1 MLEIT
6 RDELLKAGALT
17 NDYAPIVTKV
27 AQAIPALIP
36 ERMKYTIA
44 ATEAMLFASHLRRNI
59 LHWDGGLIPV
69 NCLTFI
75 FAKSGKG
82 KDSSINAARKCFS
95 TGYDKL
101 EVRRDTEATNLAIR
115 RAMEAGVDNPRAP
128 ENYADFY
135 RAPEDIIASSAS
147 SIKGLTMHFNDLED
161 SGIGGGFIYTG
172 EITAEL
178 ASGNAKELMLF
189 MSEVYDTGH
198 KEVKLIGAK
207 DEQGRTIRNLPVSAI
222 FAGSQANLLE
232 NQISKNLFREEFS
245 NRLARRSFF
254 NFNPEDIPLIHYN
267 SNEEMILAEIA
278 IDDAALKARAQVNEG
293 VDIISEWGLKHLG
306 EPLEVS
312 PKVRF
317 LFATYK
323 RYNQE
328 VALQMSPLHP
338 IATISR
344 EHMQWKALKMSGA
357 YALYNQHERI
367 EPEDYVHAIN
377 FCELLANDLSD
388 FENELIKEPYQLFS
402 DYMRTNAVR
411 NQSSVSLHM
420 LRKLGYIHGVG
431 RMTDKLRDLCHLAAS
446 YDVNGVYTAAD
457 SGISYEGIEPVTTIN
472 ITYKEIDNTPI
483 FEAIKTGDKA
493 ILDKAKNQV
502 ATTANSGLEVAETT
516 FAELGDLLK
525 GDFAYSPYR
534 FKDGIRNKDNL
545 LPGTKWLVLD
555 IDDSTITADEAH
567 FILSDVN
574 HHIALSS
581 NPDNEFKF
589 RVIVELEAV
598 VTLDA
603 DTWRYFY
610 KSIARELA
618 LNVDPLPQ
626 SQLFFSYST
635 SPVQSVL
642 DGEPIKV
649 RDHIMKANDDAKHA
663 VPEKALTAGQKTSA
677 LGDTMA
683 TFNYAYDAPKGQRSR
698 QLITAAHHAKELGA
712 AKAEIIELVKDIS
725 DFWVPSMDPE
735 RLQRTIISQIQR
747 F

>member
-1 MLEIT
+1 MLDIT
-6 RDELLKAGALT
+6 RDELLKAGALSNT
-17 NDYAPIVTKV
+17 YAPIVTKI
-27 AQAIPALIP
+27 AEAIPAAIP
-36 ERMKYTIA
+36 YRMKLTIA

-59 LHWDGGLIPV
+59 QHWDGGLIPV

-82 KDSSINAARKCFS
+82 KDSSINAARKCFNS
-95 TGYDKL
+95 GYDQL
-101 EVRRDTEATNLAIR
+101 ESRRQVEATNLAIR

-128 ENYADFY
+128 ENYEDFY
-135 RAPEDIIASSAS
+135 RQPEDIIASSAS

-172 EITAEL
+172 EVTSEL

-207 DEQGRTIRNLPVSAI
+207 EEQGRSIRNLPVSAV

-232 NQISKNLFREEFS
+232 SQVSKNLFREEFS

-254 NFNPEDIPLIHYN
+254 NFNPEEIPLVHYT
-267 SNEEMILAEIA
+267 SNEQMIQAEIA
-278 IDDAALKARAQVNEG
+278 IDDKALEARAVVNTG
-293 VDIISEWGLKHLG
+293 IDIVTEWGLKHLG
-306 EPLEVS
+306 QPLEVN

-328 VALQMSPLHP
+328 VAMTMSPLHP

-344 EHMQWKALKMSGA
+344 EHMQWKALKMAGA
-357 YALYNQHERI
+357 YALYNQHDRI

-402 DYMRTNAVR
+402 DYMRANSTN
-411 NQSSVSLHM
+411 NQFTVSLHM
-420 LRKLGYIHGVG
+420 LRKLGYISGVG
-431 RMTDKLRDLCHLAAS
+431 RMIEKLRDLCHLSAS
-446 YDVNGVYTAAD
+446 YDINGVYTATD
-457 SGISYEGIEPVTTIN
+457 TCISYEGIEPVTAIN

-483 FEAIKTGDKA
+483 FNAVPTKDKKLIDA
-493 ILDKAKNQV
+493 AKNKV
-502 ATTANSGLEVAETT
+502 ASTANSGLEVTETT
-516 FAELGDLLK
+516 FVELGDLLK

-567 FILSDVN
+567 FILSDIN
-574 HHIALSS
+574 HHVALSS
-581 NPDNEFKF
+581 DPENNFKF

-598 VTLDA
+598 VTLDSDA
-603 DTWRYFY
+603 WIPFY

-635 SPVQSVL
+635 SPVLSVT
-642 DGEPIKV
+642 DASPIKV
-649 RDHIMKANDDAKHA
+649 RDHIMHANDTAKN
-663 VPEKALTAGQKTSA
+663 PSTTKALTTTQKTSA

-683 TFNYAYDAPKGQRSR
+683 TFNYAYDAPDGQGSR
-698 QLITAAHHAKELGA
+698 RLISAAHHAKELGA
-712 AKAEIIELVKDIS
+712 SIEEIIDLVKDIN
-725 DFWVPSMDPE
+725 DFWVSPLSEE
-735 RLQRTIISQIQR
+735 RLEKTILKQIRR